1 MRAKIKAIT
10 FDLDDT
16 FWDIGPVIINAEI
29 KTREWIESSLD
40 EEITWGDYE
49 SFMLLREDLIKKN
62 ERLAYDL
69 GTLRRESIKHHVR
82 HAFSNEKQLDDFVE
96 SAFEIFFDLRQQVTL
111 YPHVEDFLNAAA
123 TKLPLGILTNGN
135 ADMHK
140 LGIDRYFDF
149 SIASEDVKSAKPDN
163 GHFTKALEISSLNPE
178 NVLHIGDHQTCDMVG
193 AMNAG
198 FNVLWFNKKME
209 YWEQGEPE
217 PEQFSSW
224 KNGAELITNYIE
236 SLN

>member
-1 MRAKIKAIT
+1 MSRIKLIT

-16 FWDIGPVIINAEI
+16 FWDIGPVIINAEV
-29 KTREWIESSLD
+29 KTREFIDKKLGGEIAWGNMQEYLAVRKTLILDNPAMEYDLTLLRKGMMNHYLQSYFASVSDRDALIDQAFDFFLEERHKISFYEGVIDSLD
-40 EEITWGDYE
+40 
-49 SFMLLREDLIKKN
+49 
-62 ERLAYDL
+62 RLA
-69 GTLRRESIKHHVR
+69 KN
-82 HAFSNEKQLDDFVE
+82 FS
-96 SAFEIFFDLRQQVTL
+96 
-111 YPHVEDFLNAAA
+111 
-123 TKLPLGILTNGN
+123 LGILTNGN

-140 LGIDRYFDF
+140 LGIDSYFDF

-163 GHFTKALEISSLNPE
+163 GHFTKALEVSSLNPE

>member
-40 EEITWGDYE
+40 EEIAWGDYE

-69 GTLRRESIKHHVR
+69 GALRRESIKHHVR

-96 SAFEIFFDLRQQVTL
+96 SAFEVFFDLRQQVTL
-111 YPHVEDFLNAAA
+111 YPHVKDFLNAAS

-135 ADMHK
+135 ADVK
-140 LGIDRYFDF
+140 KICIDKFF
-149 SIASEDVKSAKPDN
+149 KCHFTSLDVKS
-163 GHFTKALEISSLNPE
+163 
-178 NVLHIGDHQTCDMVG
+178 
-193 AMNAG
+193 
-198 FNVLWFNKKME
+198 NKH
-209 YWEQGEPE
+209 
-217 PEQFSSW
+217 
-224 KNGAELITNYIE
+224 
-236 SLN
+236 

>member
-40 EEITWGDYE
+40 EEIAWGDYE

-69 GTLRRESIKHHVR
+69 GALRRESIKHHVR

-111 YPHVEDFLNAAA
+111 YPHVKDFLNAASA
-123 TKLPLGILTNGN
+123 KLPLGILTNGN
-135 ADMHK
+135 ADVK
-140 LGIDRYFDF
+140 KIGIDKFF
-149 SIASEDVKSAKPDN
+149 KCHFTSLDVKSNKPSSK
-163 GHFTKALEISSLNPE
+163 HFKKAVEF
-178 NVLHIGDHQTCDMVG
+178 
-193 AMNAG
+193 
-198 FNVLWFNKKME
+198 FNVLPEEILHVGDDKIADISGCIRAGLNPLWFNNKSNE
-209 YWEQGEPE
+209 WDLDLEEP
-217 PEQFSSW
+217 PQISSW
-224 KNGAELITNYIE
+224 ENALEYIE
-236 SLN
+236 QNYEF

>member
-69 GTLRRESIKHHVR
+69 GALRRESIKHHVR
-82 HAFSNEKQLDDFVE
+82 HAFSNEKHLEDFVE

-111 YPHVEDFLNAAA
+111 YPHVKDFLNAAA

-135 ADMHK
+135 ADVK
-140 LGIDRYFDF
+140 KIGIDKFF
-149 SIASEDVKSAKPDN
+149 KCHFTSLDVKSNKPSSK
-163 GHFTKALEISSLNPE
+163 HFKKAVEF
-178 NVLHIGDHQTCDMVG
+178 
-193 AMNAG
+193 
-198 FNVLWFNKKME
+198 FNVLPEEILHVGDDKIADISGCIRAGLNPLWFNNKSNE
-209 YWEQGEPE
+209 WDLDLEEP
-217 PEQFSSW
+217 PQISSC
-224 KNGAELITNYIE
+224 LLYT
-236 SLN
+236 SPSPRD

>member
-1 MRAKIKAIT
+1 LIDQAFDFFLEERHKIS
-10 FDLDDT
+10 FYE
-16 FWDIGPVIINAEI
+16 GVID
-29 KTREWIESSLD
+29 SLD
-40 EEITWGDYE
+40 G
-49 SFMLLREDLIKKN
+49 LAKN
-62 ERLAYDL
+62 
-69 GTLRRESIKHHVR
+69 
-82 HAFSNEKQLDDFVE
+82 FS
-96 SAFEIFFDLRQQVTL
+96 
-111 YPHVEDFLNAAA
+111 
-123 TKLPLGILTNGN
+123 LGILTNGN

-140 LGIDRYFDF
+140 LGIDSYFDF